1 MTSKS
6 EGEGSVHARPE
17 AGSPPATIRGE
28 LPVMLTM
35 SWRLDGAARAP
46 DAPLVLALHGMGM
59 DEDSFALLLQKLFVL
74 PCRFLLPRGPYP
86 VEVRGERRRIG
97 AAWYA
102 YDGNQER
109 FLISMQRT
117 EAMLLDL
124 LRAVEGEQGLAPRQR
139 YLLGFS
145 QGGYCGSFVA
155 LRHPELFA
163 GTIVSGA
170 RVKTEVLEAE
180 ISAAGL
186 RRFETLLCHGRHD
199 AHVPLEAAERSRDG
213 LTAGGVGCELQ
224 LFDTGHSLGRAPLTA
239 IETWLRARL

>member
-1 MTSKS
+1 M
-6 EGEGSVHARPE
+6 HARPA
-17 AGSPPATIRGE
+17 AGSAPATIRGE
-28 LPVMLTM
+28 MPVTLHM

-102 YDGNQER
+102 YDGDQER

-117 EAMLLDL
+117 ESMLLEL
-124 LRAVEGEQGLAPRQR
+124 LRTVEGAQGLAPRRR
-139 YLLGFS
+139 YMLGFS

-155 LRHPELFA
+155 LRHPEVFA

-170 RVKTEVLEAE
+170 RVKTEALEAE
-180 ISAAGL
+180 IRAAGL
-186 RRFETLLCHGRHD
+186 RGFEALLCHGRRD

-213 LTAGGVGCELQ
+213 LGAGGIECELQ
-224 LFDTGHSLGRAPLTA
+224 TFDTGHSLGRAPVTA